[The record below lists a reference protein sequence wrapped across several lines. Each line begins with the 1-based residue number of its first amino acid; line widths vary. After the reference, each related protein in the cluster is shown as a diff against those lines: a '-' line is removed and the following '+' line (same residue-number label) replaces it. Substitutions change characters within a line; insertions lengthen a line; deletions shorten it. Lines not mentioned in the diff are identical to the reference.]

1 MAAEPIFDFTRAEA
15 DVAADDVIV
24 RTVAVDDDDVW
35 VEVLI
40 TGRRGI
46 KVVAAYSDHFRSDK
60 EAYAWLQTTT
70 EP

>member
-1 MAAEPIFDFTRAEA
+1 MAAEPIFDWTRAEA
-15 DVAADDVIV
+15 DVSADDVLV

-46 KVVAAYSDHFRSDK
+46 RVVAAYSDCFASDK
-60 EAYAWLQTTT
+60 EARAWLQAI
-70 EP
+70 EQ